1 MSSEDDSEFSD
12 SDDYKQ
18 SDIHSHGSATE
29 SDDST
34 TDDDE
39 D

>member
-1 MSSEDDSEFSD
+1 MIQNPQILMTMNKLSD
-12 SDDYKQ
+12 V
-18 SDIHSHGSATE
+18 HFAGSATE